1 MRNNPSPLCTDMRK
15 LLLVDGEK
23 KTQELL
29 KAAFQDS
36 WDIYSA
42 TCLEEAEFWLHK
54 ESIDVVLSELCLRQA
69 HDGLKLLEL
78 LHRLSPEPTCVL
90 MSARGDVETVVKAMK
105 RGAFDFLSKPLNL
118 ENLRI
123 VLLQAV
129 EGKRSRK
136 SSIPE
141 EEKPV
146 ILLPENPLRH
156 QTRSPASRQGNLL
169 CAPDSPLVS
178 LQQKATQVAR
188 TQASILLQ
196 GETGTGKE
204 VFAHWIHYNSP
215 RASGPMVTV
224 HCAALSETLLE
235 SELFGHERGAFTG
248 AMNRH
253 VGYFER
259 AHGGTIFLDEI
270 GEINLQTQVKLL
282 RFIETLQIER
292 VGSTEPL
299 SLDVRLITATHRSLE
314 AMIREG
320 SFREDLY
327 YRLHVV
333 KLSLPALRER
343 PMDIPLLLDFYLQ
356 KACFENGIGR
366 QLHFSSDAIDALQHY
381 FWPGNI
387 RELRHTCESAAILL
401 PEHRYI
407 IERGDLDPKFL
418 GQLPDRSPHPPELV
432 PLARSIYLE
441 DHQERLNP
449 QCLQKALEESRGN
462 KTLAAQRL
470 GISRR
475 TLYRKIQ
482 ALSSERQQ
490 F

>member
-1 MRNNPSPLCTDMRK
+1 MRNEPTELLSTGMRK

-23 KTQELL
+23 KTQEFL
-29 KAAFQDS
+29 KAAFRDS

-42 TCLEEAEFWLHK
+42 TCLEEAEFWLHQ
-54 ESIDVVLSELCLRQA
+54 ERIDVVLSEVGLRQA
-69 HDGLKLLEL
+69 QDGLKLLEA
-78 LHRLSPEPTCVL
+78 LHRLSPEPACVL
-90 MSARGDVETVVKAMK
+90 MSAQGDIETAVRAMK
-105 RGAFDFLSKPLNL
+105 KGAFDFLRKPLNL
-118 ENLRI
+118 EHLRI
-123 VLLQAV
+123 VLLQAA
-129 EGKRSRK
+129 EGKKSRK
-136 SSIPE
+136 SPIHE

-146 ILLPENPLRH
+146 LLLPEDTPRP
-156 QTRSPASRQGNLL
+156 QAQAPASRQGNLL

-188 TQASILLQ
+188 TQASVLLQ

-248 AMNRH
+248 ATNRH

-356 KACFENGIGR
+356 RACFENGIGR
-366 QLHFSSDAIDALQHY
+366 PLRFSLDALAALQHY

-401 PEHRYI
+401 PEDRHV
-407 IERGDLDPKFL
+407 IERSDLDPKFL
-418 GQLPDRSPHPPELV
+418 GQLPDRSLHPPELV
-432 PLARSIYLE
+432 PSVRPIYLE
-441 DHQERLNP
+441 DHRERLSP
-449 QCLQKALEESRGN
+449 QRLQKALEETGGN

-482 ALSSERQQ
+482 ALSSARP
-490 F
+490 

>member
-1 MRNNPSPLCTDMRK
+1 MRK
-15 LLLVDGEK
+15 LLLVDGDK
-23 KTQELL
+23 KTQERL
-29 KAAFQDS
+29 KAALQDS
-36 WDIYSA
+36 WDLYSA
-42 TCLEEAEFWLHK
+42 TCLEEAEFWLHQ
-54 ESIDVVLSELCLRQA
+54 ERIDVVLTEVHLRQA
-69 HDGLKLLEL
+69 QDGLKLLEAL
-78 LHRLSPEPTCVL
+78 RRLSPEPACVL
-90 MSARGDVETVVKAMK
+90 MSADGDVETAVKAMK
-105 RGAFDFLSKPLNL
+105 RGAFDFLRKPLDF
-118 ENLRI
+118 EHLRI
-123 VLLQAV
+123 VLRQAA
-129 EGKRSRK
+129 EGKRPRIS
-136 SSIPE
+136 PHQ
-141 EEKPV
+141 EEKPLL
-146 ILLPENPLRH
+146 LLPEDTPRP
-156 QTRSPASRQGNLL
+156 QAQAPASRRGNLL

-188 TQASILLQ
+188 TQASVLLQ

-356 KACFENGIGR
+356 KACFENGIER
-366 QLHFSSDAIDALQHY
+366 QLRFSPDALAALQHY

-401 PEHRYI
+401 PEQRHV
-407 IERGDLDPKFL
+407 IEWSDLDPKFL
-418 GQLPDRSPHPPELV
+418 GQLPDRSLHPPELV
-432 PLARSIYLE
+432 PSARPIYLE
-441 DHQERLNP
+441 DHRERLSP
-449 QCLQKALEESRGN
+449 QRLRKALEETGGN

-482 ALSSERQQ
+482 ALSSARP
-490 F
+490 